1 MAPAPMSILPT
12 PPTPA
17 QPPGSETSA
26 PPPWQQQQ
34 FQGAPTPEQV
44 KALQDEDKRRAEI
57 KARAGQPNA
66 SVGEVVKTI
75 NTDDFLKVHQTPC
88 ARDGFLQG
96 IAGGAVIGGLRY
108 VTGAPIPKSA
118 NWAVGAFVLAAT
130 GSYEYCQY
138 NRRLQREN
146 MKRTVEVYTQRA
158 AESKAKQDAKK
169 RAEEEAEAARVAAQ
183 KSWYKIW

>member
-1 MAPAPMSILPT
+1 MAPTAPMNIISYPS
-12 PPTPA
+12 A
-17 QPPGSETSA
+17 PGSDNGA

-44 KALQDEDKRRAEI
+44 KALQEEEKRRAEI

-66 SVGEVVKTI
+66 GVGEVVKTI
-75 NTDDFLKVHQTPC
+75 SADDFLKVHQAPC
-88 ARDGFLQG
+88 SRDGFLQG
-96 IAGGAVIGGLRY
+96 IAAGAAVGGLRY
-108 VTGAPIPKSA
+108 VIGAPIPKSA

-158 AESKAKQDAKK
+158 AEAKAKQEAKK
-169 RAEEEAEAARVAAQ
+169 KAEEEAEAARLAAQ
-183 KSWYKIW
+183 KSWYKFW